1 MVSKVSI
8 ISEAFLLLGQSRPIN
23 DLNDTPQ
30 TTAASSF
37 YDTLYPQLLTTH
49 PWRFAMRL
57 RELNQLT
64 QKPILDRWRFA
75 YQLPADLL
83 NPYRLHPPNN
93 NYSIYEDEIFSNF
106 DNPLIL
112 EYTARVEPARFP
124 HYFTVLLIYTI
135 AAHMGMMV
143 TQQEAIVELWVKK
156 ADEQLV
162 VSRTLDSQA
171 QPSPVIADN
180 SIFASHFVTG
190 TTGIFGVR

>member
-8 ISEAFLLLGQSRPIN
+8 ISEAFLLLGKGRPTN

-30 TTAASSF
+30 TVAASSF
-37 YDTLYPQLLTTH
+37 YETLYPFLLTTH

-64 QKPILDRWRFA
+64 EKPILDRWRFA

-83 NPYRLHPPNN
+83 NPYRMHPTNN
-93 NYSIYEDEIFSNF
+93 NYSIYEDKVFSNF

-112 EYTARVEPARFP
+112 EYTARVDPARFA
-124 HYFTVLLIYTI
+124 HYFTLLLTYSI
-135 AAHMGMMV
+135 AGHMAMMV
-143 TQQEAIVELWVKK
+143 TQQEVIAELWVKK

-162 VSRTLDSQA
+162 FGRTLDSQA
-171 QPSPVIADN
+171 EPSPVITNNA
-180 SIFASHFVTG
+180 IFASHFVTG
-190 TTGIFGVR
+190 TTGNVGVR